1 VSDDV
6 EFAARPGMTKDVLY
20 ARDGHLGR
28 ILLNRPRVINALTGD
43 MVTSV
48 LAQLQDW
55 AQDDAVVAVSI
66 QGAGDRGLCAGGDIR
81 ALRSVLIAG
90 AGSAGARLAGARSAN
105 ARSASAGS
113 GSAGS
118 GSAGSANAVQFWA
131 HEYEMNAAIASYPK
145 PFVAF
150 MDGIVMGGGVGISAH
165 GSLRLVTERSRV
177 AMPETAIGYY
187 PDVGSLFLLSRAP
200 GEIGTHLAMTGLSV
214 GGADAVG
221 CGLAD
226 AVVDSRDIPALVAR
240 LAAGESLDSG
250 VGSTS
255 TVGALA
261 AERDWVDSCYAGNDP
276 VTIVKALRGHPAP
289 GAQKAADVLQTRSP
303 MAVAVALEAI
313 RRAVR
318 MGTLTQVLEQDLM
331 LGSTFGGSADFVEG
345 VRALLVDRDNSPR
358 WRHRS
363 LEDVDPAEVAGLFA
377 GGRHTALA
385 TAGGGQRRPRPA
397 EKAAAPPRDED
408 VE

>member
-1 VSDDV
+1 MSDDV
-6 EFAARPGMTKDVLY
+6 EFAARPGMTDDVLY

-48 LAQLQDW
+48 LAQLEAW
-55 AQDDAVVAVSI
+55 AHDDAVVAVSV
-66 QGAGDRGLCAGGDIR
+66 QGAGERGLCAGGDIR
-81 ALRSVLIAG
+81 VLRSVLM
-90 AGSAGARLAGARSAN
+90 AGSAS
-105 ARSASAGS
+105 
-113 GSAGS
+113 
-118 GSAGSANAVQFWA
+118 AVQFWA
-131 HEYEMNAAIASYPK
+131 HEYQMNAAIAGFPK

-226 AVVDSRDIPALVAR
+226 ALVDSRDIPGIVAR

-250 VGSTS
+250 VGNTA

-261 AERDWVDSCYAGNDP
+261 AERNWIDSCYAGNDP
-276 VTIVKALRGHPAP
+276 VAIVQALRGHPAP
-289 GAQKAADVLQTRSP
+289 GAQQAADVLQTRSP
-303 MAVAVALEAI
+303 LAVCVTLEAI
-313 RRAVR
+313 RRAGG
-318 MGTLTQVLEQDLM
+318 METLGQVLEQDLM
-331 LGSTFGGSADFVEG
+331 LGGTFGGSADFVEG

-358 WRHRS
+358 WRHAS
-363 LEDVDPAEVAGLFA
+363 LEDVDPAEVAGLFT
-377 GGRHTALA
+377 GGRQMAVA
-385 TAGGGQRRPRPA
+385 TAGGGHRRPRPA
-397 EKAAAPPRDED
+397 ENAAAPPRDED

>member
-1 VSDDV
+1 
-6 EFAARPGMTKDVLY
+6 MTDEVLY

-48 LAQLQDW
+48 LARLEDW
-55 AQDDAVVAVSI
+55 ARDDAVVAISI
-66 QGAGDRGLCAGGDIR
+66 QGAGERGLCAGGDIR
-81 ALRSVLIAG
+81 AMRTALLQGPAD
-90 AGSAGARLAGARSAN
+90 
-105 ARSASAGS
+105 
-113 GSAGS
+113 
-118 GSAGSANAVQFWA
+118 AVQFWA
-131 HEYEMNAAIASYPK
+131 HEYQMNAAIASFPK

-150 MDGIVMGGGVGISAH
+150 MDGVVMGGGVGISAH

-200 GEIGTHLAMTGLSV
+200 GEIGTHLSMTGLTV
-214 GGADAVG
+214 GGADAVS

-226 AVVDSRDIPALVAR
+226 ALIDSRDIPGLIAR

-276 VTIVKALRGHPAP
+276 VAILRALRGHPAP
-289 GAQKAADVLQTRSP
+289 GAQQAADVLRTRSP

-313 RRAVR
+313 RRASR
-318 MGTLTQVLEQDLM
+318 MDTLAQVLEQDLM
-331 LGSTFGGSADFVEG
+331 LGDAFGGSADLVEG
-345 VRALLVDRDNSPR
+345 VRALLVDRDNAPR

-363 LEDVDPAEVAGLFA
+363 LEDVDPAEVAGLFT
-377 GGRHTALA
+377 GGRRWTEAA
-385 TAGGGQRRPRPA
+385 AGGGQRRPRPA
-397 EKAAAPPRDED
+397 ENAAAPPRDED